1 MFGGVRGGY
10 YITSFASVVVWGE
23 GVQVVLWLT
32 VRKVGMNS
40 LPTYTVADHIYS
52 AYFRKSSGSI
62 ATEEVHGA
70 PATVA
75 SPRPQ
80 IPSVI
85 LPSVLPSGVLSLELD
100 DARASPTPD
109 GTPPMV
115 VASPTQQISQPLQQS
130 PDPGVVAKRER
141 AGVPPLAIAGIAV
154 GGVIALG
161 IALVAAFMVL
171 KRRRRIGRV
180 RQSSIA
186 SADRAPSQSP
196 VLTTEVKEGD
206 LPSSLDVPSDASG
219 PSKKSI
225 KHITWKDQ
233 VCPEE
238 PFTTHHSLWSRSS
251 GASRDKEEHTETC
264 RVGATHGLPNAHLA
278 YRSFSSPVLASH
290 VSASGG
296 CCSTIS
302 PLPGCIFPTHVHSL
316 RGDPKFPHPH
326 YLSWEQQQQQQQGPA
341 VLCTSIYS
349 FLPGGG
355 RRSLSDS
362 FTTPGPCAPTPAR
375 RSSIRQSGYVQAY
388 SPSLFRPAHTGELSK
403 KSEHC
408 DGQEPGE
415 SSNYGNNCFSTF
427 GVTSGHSASIS
438 SVSSTGSS
446 ILNYTVGNT
455 PQKLFQGRKTT
466 AIAAG
471 AVVGVD
477 DSSSSPPS
485 SLESPP
491 TGGLTS
497 PHSRRGGEVPFPRS
511 LFQGTDTPLEGEN
524 NRSIG
529 GADGDGAELGNIG
542 LALSPSLPSN
552 LFDDTALS
560 DKART
565 GDVFLDRPSLDST
578 ASGQDVTSSRHF
590 SCSMPTR
597 PRLLSLKSPPSLR
610 ESPEGSPDD
619 VLFPTASSSPIS
631 PSNGYPPTPNPASEL
646 EFGPLGALPVKSSR
660 RMLGSVES
668 TYSPTLSMVNYY
680 SSIARNPA
688 DTRFSSVNLFSPFTF
703 PSPPGPATF
712 TFSPIGSPVGRFE
725 RMSVEMGG
733 SIRESLVMDYSPKTR
748 PISVG
753 LESITTV
760 GEGSLDLQ
768 GGLGIMDGRCRKRRR
783 YSSRFFTN
791 GEGVLTIDDGGVE
804 EDCLDGGVSL
814 GEGRG
819 ERAESVD

>member
-1 MFGGVRGGY
+1 
-10 YITSFASVVVWGE
+10 
-23 GVQVVLWLT
+23 
-32 VRKVGMNS
+32 MNP

-62 ATEEVHGA
+62 ATAGVHGTPTA
-70 PATVA
+70 VA

-80 IPSVI
+80 VPSVI

-109 GTPPMV
+109 GTLPMV
-115 VASPTQQISQPLQQS
+115 VVSPTQQTSQPLQRS
-130 PDPGVVAKRER
+130 PGPGVVAKMEKT
-141 AGVPPLAIAGIAV
+141 GVPPLAIAGIAV
-154 GGVIALG
+154 GGAIALC
-161 IALVAAFMVL
+161 IALVAAFMAL

-186 SADRAPSQSP
+186 GADRAPSQSP
-196 VLTTEVKEGD
+196 APTTEVKECD
-206 LPSSLDVPSDASG
+206 LPSNPGVPSDASG

-233 VCPEE
+233 VCPDE

-251 GASRDKEEHTETC
+251 SGTSRDGEEHREPYK
-264 RVGATHGLPNAHLA
+264 VGATHGLPNVHLA
-278 YRSFSSPVLASH
+278 HRSFSSPVLGSH

-296 CCSTIS
+296 CGSMIS
-302 PLPGCIFPTHVHSL
+302 PLPGCMFPTHVHSL

-326 YLSWEQQQQQQQGPA
+326 YLSSEQQQQQQGPA

-362 FTTPGPCAPTPAR
+362 FTTPGLCALTPVR
-375 RSSIRQSGYVQAY
+375 RSSIRQSGYVQAF
-388 SPSLFRPAHTGELSK
+388 SPSLFHSDHASEFSK
-403 KSEHC
+403 RSEYC

-415 SSNYGNNCFSTF
+415 SGNHSNNCFSTF
-427 GVTSGHSASIS
+427 VVTSGHSASIS

-455 PQKLFQGRKTT
+455 PQKLFRGRNTA

-471 AVVGVD
+471 VVVGVD
-477 DSSSSPPS
+477 DSSPPS

-497 PHSRRGGEVPFPRS
+497 PHSRRGGEVPFARS
-511 LFQGTDTPLEGEN
+511 LFQGTATPLGGEDA
-524 NRSIG
+524 RSGG
-529 GADGDGAELGNIG
+529 GANGDGAELGNIG
-542 LALSPSLPSN
+542 LALSPPLSSN
-552 LFDDTALS
+552 IFDDTALS
-560 DKART
+560 DKASA
-565 GDVFLDRPSLDST
+565 GDVFLDQPSLDS
-578 ASGQDVTSSRHF
+578 AVSGQDVTSSRHF

-610 ESPEGSPDD
+610 ESPEGSPDN
-619 VLFPTASSSPIS
+619 VFFPTTSSSPIS
-631 PSNGYPPTPNPASEL
+631 PSNDYPPTPDPASEL
-646 EFGPLGALPVKSSR
+646 EFGPLGVLPIKSSR
-660 RMLGSVES
+660 RMLGGVES

-703 PSPPGPATF
+703 PSPPGPAAF
-712 TFSPIGSPVGRFE
+712 TFSPVGSPVSRVE

-791 GEGVLTIDDGGVE
+791 GEGVLMIDDGGFE

-814 GEGRG
+814 SEERG

>member
-1 MFGGVRGGY
+1 
-10 YITSFASVVVWGE
+10 
-23 GVQVVLWLT
+23 
-32 VRKVGMNS
+32 MNS

-62 ATEEVHGA
+62 ATTEVHGT
-70 PATVA
+70 PAAVA
-75 SPRPQ
+75 SPQ
-80 IPSVI
+80 HQVPSVI
-85 LPSVLPSGVLSLELD
+85 LPSVLPSGVPSLELD

-109 GTPPMV
+109 GIVPTV
-115 VASPTQQISQPLQQS
+115 VVSPTHRTSQSVQQS
-130 PDPGVVAKRER
+130 PDPGVVAKRAK
-141 AGVPPLAIAGIAV
+141 AGVPPLAIAGMAV
-154 GGVIALG
+154 GGVIALC
-161 IALVAAFMVL
+161 IALVAAFMAL

-186 SADRAPSQSP
+186 STDREPSQSP
-196 VLTTEVKEGD
+196 VLTTEEKECN
-206 LPSSLDVPSDASG
+206 PSSGHGVPSDAGG

-251 GASRDKEEHTETC
+251 SGTSQDGEEYREPFK
-264 RVGATHGLPNAHLA
+264 VGATDGLPNAHLT
-278 YRSFSSPVLASH
+278 YRSFSSPVLGGH
-290 VSASGG
+290 ISASSG
-296 CCSTIS
+296 CGSMIS
-302 PLPGCIFPTHVHSL
+302 PSPGCIFPAHVHSF
-316 RGDPKFPHPH
+316 RGDPKFPHSH
-326 YLSWEQQQQQQQGPA
+326 CLFSEQQQQGPT

-362 FTTPGPCAPTPAR
+362 FTTPGLCAPTPAR

-388 SPSLFRPAHTGELSK
+388 SPSLFHPAQIGGLSN
-403 KSEHC
+403 KSEYF

-415 SSNYGNNCFSTF
+415 SGNHGNNCFSTF
-427 GVTSGHSASIS
+427 MVTSGHSASIS

-455 PQKLFQGRKTT
+455 PQKLFRGKTA

-471 AVVGVD
+471 VVVGVD
-477 DSSSSPPS
+477 DSSPPS

-491 TGGLTS
+491 AGGLTS
-497 PHSRRGGEVPFPRS
+497 PHSRRGGEVPFARG
-511 LFQGTDTPLEGEN
+511 LFQGTATPSGEEDVGSGSSGHDDVA
-524 NRSIG
+524 R
-529 GADGDGAELGNIG
+529 GNIG
-542 LALSPSLPSN
+542 LALSPPLSGN
-552 LFDDTALS
+552 LFDDTTLS
-560 DKART
+560 NKGSE
-565 GDVFLDRPSLDST
+565 GDVFLDRPSLDSVV
-578 ASGQDVTSSRHF
+578 SGQDITSSRHF

-597 PRLLSLKSPPSLR
+597 PRVLSLKPPPSLR
-610 ESPEGSPDD
+610 ENPEGSPDD
-619 VLFPTASSSPIS
+619 VFFSTTSSSPIS
-631 PSNGYPPTPNPASEL
+631 PSSGYPPTPNPASEL
-646 EFGPLGALPVKSSR
+646 EFGPLGVLPVKSSR
-660 RMLGSVES
+660 RMLGGVES

-688 DTRFSSVNLFSPFTF
+688 DTRLSSVNLFSPFTF
-703 PSPPGPATF
+703 PSPPGPAAF
-712 TFSPIGSPVGRFE
+712 TFSPVGSPVSRFE
-725 RMSVEMGG
+725 RTSIEIEMGG

-814 GEGRG
+814 SEERD